1 MNNSNQKVSNMRI
14 SNDEKLGFVSSLATM
29 FSAGIPLLET
39 IDSLLEYS
47 KGNQK
52 KMLLMIMDD
61 VSQGKQLNMALAKFP
76 KIFDKVTINIIKAS
90 EEAGT
95 LDVALKDL
103 KENIKKSAE
112 FKDKIRAALIYPI
125 LIVVVFTGVLLMML
139 LFVIPRISEVFSRLN
154 ADLPLPTVILIGTS
168 NFMID
173 NAIPFWGA
181 VAGIIGLFVYL
192 FRTRKKLVMHVIT
205 SVPPFSTL
213 ALQIDLTQFT
223 HSLYLLLNAGINIT
237 SALELTQEVV
247 IQKKTSQAIEHTKDM
262 ITSGKT
268 FSQGLK
274 DKTDIFPPLMVK
286 IVEAGEKSGNLE
298 NSLQDASEFLDYQ
311 VSKSLKTVT
320 LLLEPV
326 MLVVIGIMVGGMML
340 AIIAPIYGVIGQ
352 VGTR

>member
-320 LLLEPV
+320 LLLEPI
-326 MLVVIGIMVGGMML
+326 MLVVIGVMVGGMML